1 MVYSFRLTIR
11 NVNGTG
17 TGVTTVT
24 LAGFR
29 LTIRNVNMA
38 TRSVESPVIT
48 GFRLTIRNVNENY
61 TDIKEKSN
69 LVLD

>member
-1 MVYSFRLTIR
+1 
-11 NVNGTG
+11 
-17 TGVTTVT
+17 
-24 LAGFR
+24 
-29 LTIRNVNMA
+29 MA